1 MYLVVLIAN
10 MGGYVD
16 QIMKAQI
23 RDGIGLQISLD
34 PELRRRPPEERQ
46 QLINELDGF
55 MNDDFGTARVIANFF
70 EMAPIINSVKGG
82 QIAAGAVTAA
92 TLQLMRNTF
101 KTWLEDILGLTSIN
115 ENDTETVNGLMN
127 LIIDI
132 RKQARSD
139 KNWAMSDQIRN
150 KLSEIGIQ
158 LKDDKSGQVSWS
170 M

>member
-1 MYLVVLIAN
+1 
-10 MGGYVD
+10 
-16 QIMKAQI
+16 
-23 RDGIGLQISLD
+23 
-34 PELRRRPPEERQ
+34 
-46 QLINELDGF
+46 
-55 MNDDFGTARVIANFF
+55 
-70 EMAPIINSVKGG
+70 
-82 QIAAGAVTAA
+82 
-92 TLQLMRNTF
+92 MRNTF

-115 ENDTETVNGLMN
+115 ENDTEIVNGLMN